1 MELEDYRKQI
11 DELDQQLLKLFCQ
24 RMDLASEIGAYK
36 REHHLPVF
44 NPTREREI
52 LQRVTTQS
60 PTELGIYARVLFET
74 IFDLSRSRQDLD
86 SPGAPDMQKMITD
99 ALAETPQIFPAD
111 STVAVQGVEGA
122 YSQQAASRL
131 FPRGAISF
139 FKNWDGVFNAVEKG
153 LCQYGIL
160 PIENS
165 TNGTVNQVYDLMR
178 NHNFYI
184 VRSVKLQIN
193 HQLLANPGVSPLDI
207 TEIISHEQALAQCSK
222 YLKAHFPKVKLT
234 PCSNTA
240 IAAQQVSESQRY
252 DLAAICSGAC
262 KQLYGLQTLSDQ
274 IQNSD
279 YNYTRFICIAP
290 KMQIFPGADRIS
302 LMVSVPHTPGS
313 LYRLMSRFSALGVNL
328 LKLESRPLPG
338 RNFEF
343 MFYFDFE
350 ASVYSPEIVQLL
362 SQLAASPDVFV
373 LFGCYSEIN

>member
-1 MELEDYRKQI
+1 M
-11 DELDQQLLKLFCQ
+11 
-24 RMDLASEIGAYK
+24 
-36 REHHLPVF
+36 
-44 NPTREREI
+44 
-52 LQRVTTQS
+52 
-60 PTELGIYARVLFET
+60 
-74 IFDLSRSRQDLD
+74 
-86 SPGAPDMQKMITD
+86 
-99 ALAETPQIFPAD
+99 
-111 STVAVQGVEGA
+111 
-122 YSQQAASRL
+122 
-131 FPRGAISF
+131 
-139 FKNWDGVFNAVEKG
+139 
-153 LCQYGIL
+153 
-160 PIENS
+160 
-165 TNGTVNQVYDLMR
+165 NQVYDLMR

-193 HQLLANPGVSPLDI
+193 HQLLANPGANPLDI
-207 TEIISHEQALAQCSK
+207 KEIISHEQALAQCGK
-222 YLKAHFPKVKLT
+222 YLKEHYPKAKLT

-240 IAAQQVSESQRY
+240 LAAQQVAESQRT

-262 KQLYGLQTLSDQ
+262 KQLYGLQTLADQ

-373 LFGCYSEIN
+373 LFGCYSEVV